1 MGRGFTVC
9 YSYRTPVG
17 WPFLLMEDCFMGLA
31 GMHVQKSSISAFLAI
46 LPVLLISAGSVFA
59 WNHSELDWK
68 TIDTE
73 HFSVHFHEGVEASAF
88 EVARI
93 AEEIYVPITTLY
105 EYRPDRVHIHIT
117 DRAGLPEGAAYYY
130 LNRIDIDT
138 DDIDFQLRG
147 NADWLRNVITH
158 EFTHMV
164 SLQASMKMPRWM
176 PAIYLQGFNFEK
188 EKRPDV
194 ISGYPNFTGSLP
206 LSGESVPN
214 WFAEGMAQYQANGA
228 RNDIWDSHR
237 DMVLRMAALED
248 RLLTLDQMGV
258 FGKSSA
264 DAELLYNQGYSL
276 VRYIADRYGEDK
288 IGLLASAHGKLWRT
302 GFGGASSEVLGISEG
317 ELYRA
322 WMKDITDA
330 YAERVKIIPPGRQGS
345 KIAGD
350 GFFNYHPVPDG
361 NGGIYYLSNMGRV
374 YRDVDLVHL
383 SVGGEEKTIACD
395 LSSGACVSA
404 DGRTLLYSRKS
415 GDNRH
420 GYEFNDVY
428 RYDIGS
434 EKEERL
440 TEGLKASGP
449 VFSPE
454 GKRIAFII
462 CGDGFSSVGMM
473 YLEDGNIR
481 MLSGS
486 IPGRR
491 YTGLSWSER
500 GLLASRFDGLSRDI
514 ILITPES
521 REETV
526 LINTRADERDPRW
539 TTDGS
544 GFFYSSDRT
553 GIFNV
558 YFREIDTGTDLM
570 LTDVDGGAFQASE
583 EGNDL
588 LLAAFGRDGY
598 AIRRLDDWR
607 GLASAPDPDVDE
619 WLLEERAT
627 FIGGG
632 TRELLTDSLEVSGKY
647 RVTYTMPFLFPRLM
661 VYDNKFRFGIALDSR
676 DFLDRQSVY
685 AAASAS
691 LDGEFNLQ
699 LGAEFRQLKPTF
711 TFDLL
716 RMRKYWEIN
725 DSSAGDIRYRY
736 DLWDAYFTCKLE
748 FEQETIRRRKDV
760 SIRYNHGEYG
770 VNINAW
776 QSAGIELGWNY
787 YKADEVALM
796 FDYRNIRKGIE
807 SNINPRGG
815 RSLHVEGATV
825 QAQLSSGDFEY
836 SFQPLYN
843 DNNFMR
849 YVVRYEEY
857 IGLPFWAH
865 SLTAYIRGG
874 WIDRE
879 EIDDFFY
886 LYLGSRDGL
895 RGYSYNSIG
904 GTKNAMGRLTY
915 RFPVWRDIDYQI
927 PGIYFRSIYAAVF
940 AEAGKAWN
948 ENTFDIENPQ
958 TGVGYELRLSGF
970 TFFSYPLAATFM
982 GAYGLD
988 SIEYD
993 DPFVPELSY
1002 TEGQAWRYYGSVLFS
1017 F

>member
-1 MGRGFTVC
+1 M
-9 YSYRTPVG
+9 
-17 WPFLLMEDCFMGLA
+17 
-31 GMHVQKSSISAFLAI
+31 
-46 LPVLLISAGSVFA
+46 LIFAGSVSA

-73 HFSVHFHEGVEASAF
+73 HFSVHFHAGVEASAF

-93 AEEIYVPITTLY
+93 AEEIYLPITTLY
-105 EYRPDRVHIHIT
+105 DYRPDRVHIHIT

-176 PAIYLQGFNFEK
+176 PAIYLQGFNFER

-194 ISGYPNFTGSLP
+194 ITGYPNFTGSLP

-214 WFAEGMAQYQANGA
+214 WFAEGIAQYQATDA

-237 DMVLRMAALED
+237 DMVLRMAAIGD
-248 RLLTLDQMGV
+248 NLLTLDQMGV
-258 FGKSSA
+258 FGKCSA

-288 IGLLASAHGKLWRT
+288 IGLLASAHGKLWRA
-302 GFGGASSEVLGISEG
+302 GFGGASREVLGISEG

-322 WMKDITDA
+322 WKKDITAGYSETAGEISPMRD
-330 YAERVKIIPPGRQGS
+330 GS
-345 KIAGD
+345 REAGE
-350 GFFNYHPVPDG
+350 GFFNYYPVPDG
-361 NGGIYYLSNMGRV
+361 QGGIYYISNMGRE
-374 YRDVDLVHL
+374 YRDVDLVHR
-383 SVGGEEKTIACD
+383 SAGGEEKKVAGD
-395 LSSGACVSA
+395 LSSGTCVSA
-404 DGRTLLYSRKS
+404 DGTKLLYSRKS
-415 GDNRH
+415 DDNRH

-428 RYDIGS
+428 AYDTGA

-462 CGDGFSSVGMM
+462 SGDGFSDVGMK
-473 YLEDGNIR
+473 YLDDDSIR
-481 MLSGS
+481 LLSGS

-491 YTGLSWSER
+491 YTGLSWSSR
-500 GLLASRFDGLSRDI
+500 GILASRFDGLSRDI
-514 ILITPES
+514 VLITPES
-521 REETV
+521 AEETV
-526 LINTRADERDPRW
+526 LIDTRADERDPRW
-539 TTDGS
+539 TANGS

-558 YFREIDTGTDLM
+558 YYRDIATGADLM
-570 LTDVDGGAFQASE
+570 VTDMEGGAFQASE
-583 EGNDL
+583 DGNDL
-588 LLAAFGRDGY
+588 LFAAFGRNGY
-598 AIRRLDDWR
+598 EIRRIGDWR
-607 GLASAPDPDVDE
+607 ASAVVPEQAVDE
-619 WLLEERAT
+619 VLLAERAAV
-627 FIGGG
+627 IGGG
-632 TRELLTDSLEVSGKY
+632 RAGFPADSLEVSGKY
-647 RVTYTMPFLFPRLM
+647 KVTYTMPFLFPRMM
-661 VYDNKFRFGIALDSR
+661 VYDNKFRLGFVLDSR

-691 LDGEFNLQ
+691 FDGEFDIQ

-711 TFDLL
+711 MFDLL
-716 RMRKYWEIN
+716 RMRKYWEVN
-725 DSSAGDIRYRY
+725 DPSSGEIRYRY

-748 FEQETIRRRKDV
+748 FEQETIRRRKDI

-770 VNINAW
+770 ININAW
-776 QSAGIELGWNY
+776 QAIDIELGWNY

-796 FDYRNIRKGIE
+796 YDYRNIKKSLE
-807 SNINPRGG
+807 FNINPQGG
-815 RSLHVEGATV
+815 RKLHIEGSVVRAKI
-825 QAQLSSGDFEY
+825 AEGFDY
-836 SFQPLYN
+836 SQHPLYI

-849 YVVRYEEY
+849 YVFLYEEY
-857 IGLPFWAH
+857 LPLPMWSHA
-865 SLTAYIRGG
+865 LTVFLRTG

-886 LYLGSRDGL
+886 LYMGSRDGL
-895 RGYSYNSIG
+895 RGYSYYSIG

-915 RFPVWRDIDYQI
+915 RFPIWRNIDYQI
-927 PGIYFRSIYAAVF
+927 PGIYFQSIYAAVF

-948 ENTFDIENPQ
+948 ENTFDIEDLK

-988 SIEYD
+988 TIEYK
-993 DPFVPELSY
+993 DPFVTELSY
-1002 TEGQAWRYYGSVLFS
+1002 TEGEEWRYYGSVLFA

>member
-1 MGRGFTVC
+1 
-9 YSYRTPVG
+9 
-17 WPFLLMEDCFMGLA
+17 MGLA
-31 GMHVQKSSISAFLAI
+31 GMRVRKSSVCTFLAV
-46 LPVLLISAGSVFA
+46 LPVLLISAGNISA

-68 TIDTE
+68 TIDTD
-73 HFSVHFHEGVEASAF
+73 HFAVHFHEGVEASAF

-93 AEEIYVPITTLY
+93 AEEIYLPITTLY
-105 EYRPDRVHIHIT
+105 DYRPARVHIHIT
-117 DRAGLPEGAAYYY
+117 DSAGLPEGAAYYY
-130 LNRIDIDT
+130 LDRIDIDT

-176 PAIYLQGFNFEK
+176 PAIYLQVFNFEK

-194 ISGYPNFTGSLP
+194 ITGYPNFTGSFP

-214 WFAEGMAQYQANGA
+214 WFAEGIAQYQAAGA
-228 RNDIWDSHR
+228 RHDIWDSHR
-237 DMVLRMAALED
+237 DMVLRMAVIGD
-248 RLLTLDQMGV
+248 RFLTLDQMGV

-276 VRYIADRYGEDK
+276 VRYIAERYGEDK
-288 IGLLASAHGKLWRT
+288 IGQLASAHGKLWRA
-302 GFGGASSEVLGISEG
+302 GFGGASREVLGISEG
-317 ELYRA
+317 ELYCA
-322 WMKDITDA
+322 WKKDITEA
-330 YAERVKIIPPGRQGS
+330 YAERVKNISPGRYGS
-345 KIAGD
+345 KMAGN
-350 GFFNYHPVPDG
+350 GFFNYYPVSDG
-361 NGGIYYLSNMGRV
+361 NGGFYYLSNMGRE
-374 YRDVDLVHL
+374 YRDVDLVHV
-383 SVGGEEKTIACD
+383 SAGGEEKTIAGD
-395 LSSGACVSA
+395 LSSGACVTA

-415 GDNRH
+415 DDNRH

-428 RYDIGS
+428 ACGIGS
-434 EKEERL
+434 EKEGRL

-449 VFSPE
+449 VSSPE

-462 CGDGFSSVGMM
+462 SGDGFSSVGMM

-491 YTGLSWSER
+491 YTGLSWSKR

-514 ILITPES
+514 VLIAPES
-521 REETV
+521 AEETV
-526 LINTRADERDPRW
+526 LIDTRADERDPRW
-539 TTDGS
+539 TADGS

-558 YFREIDTGTDLM
+558 YFRDIATGADLM
-570 LTDVDGGAFQASE
+570 VTNVVGGAFQASE
-583 EGNDL
+583 DGNDL
-588 LLAAFGRDGY
+588 LFAAFGRNGY
-598 AIRRLDDWR
+598 EIRRIGDWR
-607 GLASAPDPDVDE
+607 ASAVAPEPAVDE
-619 WLLEERAT
+619 WLLAERAT

-632 TRELLTDSLEVSGKY
+632 KTGFQTDSLEVSGDY
-647 RVTYTMPFLFPRLM
+647 RVTYTIPFLFPRLM
-661 VYDNKFRFGIALDSR
+661 VYDDKFRLGFALDSR

-691 LDGEFNLQ
+691 FDGEFDLQ

-711 TFDLL
+711 MFDLL
-716 RMRKYWEIN
+716 RMRKYWEIA
-725 DSSAGDIRYRY
+725 DPSAGEIRYRY

-748 FEQETIRRRKDV
+748 FEQETLRRRKDI

-776 QSAGIELGWNY
+776 QEIGIELGWNY
-787 YKADEVALM
+787 YKADEVTLM
-796 FDYRNIRKGIE
+796 YDYRNIRKGVE

-815 RSLHVEGATV
+815 RSLHIEGAAV
-825 QAQLSSGDFEY
+825 RAKLSSGDFEY
-836 SFQPLYN
+836 SFQPLYS

-849 YVVRYEEY
+849 YVLLYEEY
-857 IGLPFWAH
+857 LPLPLWSHA
-865 SLTAYIRGG
+865 LTVFLRGG

-886 LYLGSRDGL
+886 LHLGGRDGL
-895 RGYSYNSIG
+895 RGYSYYSIG
-904 GTKNAMGRLTY
+904 GMKNAMGRLTY
-915 RFPVWRDIDYQI
+915 RFPIWRNIDYQI
-927 PGIYFRSIYAAVF
+927 PGLYFRSIYAAVF

-948 ENTFDIENPQ
+948 ENTFDIADPQ

-970 TFFSYPLAATFM
+970 TFFGYPLAATFM

-988 SIEYD
+988 TIEYN

-1002 TEGQAWRYYGSVLFS
+1002 TEGEEWRYYGSVLFS